1 MHELS
6 LPKDLFDRMLSHC
19 RRGCPNEV
27 CGIIAGVGDTAS
39 ALYETTNAEPSPVSY
54 LMEPAEQF
62 RIMKDIR
69 QKGLRMLAIYHS
81 HPQSPPY
88 PSSKDIGLAF
98 YDDVFYIII
107 SLIDQDK
114 PEVKI
119 FRITE
124 GAAREAAI
132 AVA

>member
-1 MHELS
+1 MHELNI
-6 LPKDLFDRMLSHC
+6 PKDLFDRMLFHS
-19 RRGCPNEV
+19 RGGYPNEV
-27 CGIIAGVGDTAS
+27 CGILAGIGNTAS

-54 LMEPAEQF
+54 LMDPAEQF

-98 YDDVFYIII
+98 YDDVFYMIVG
-107 SLIDQDK
+107 LIDQAD
-114 PEVKI
+114 PDVKI

-124 GAAREAAI
+124 GSVSES
-132 AVA
+132 AVVLV